1 MFVEDKLHDQ
11 QSGLIREGKQVIRV
25 LNKTY
30 LALLDARAQ
39 VVREDGQALV
49 EYALILALI
58 TVVTIAV
65 LQAMGVDISKILDKV
80 STSLS
85 SLAG

>member
-1 MFVEDKLHDQ
+1 M
-11 QSGLIREGKQVIRV
+11 IRL
-25 LNKTY
+25 LNKAY
-30 LALLDARAQ
+30 LASLDARAGL
-39 VVREDGQALV
+39 VREDGQALV

-65 LQAMGVDISKILDKV
+65 LQAMGVDVSKILDKV

-85 SLAG
+85 SIAG

>member
-1 MFVEDKLHDQ
+1 M
-11 QSGLIREGKQVIRV
+11 IRFF
-25 LNKTY
+25 NKAY
-30 LALLDARAQ
+30 LASLDARARLARQ
-39 VVREDGQALV
+39 EGQALV

-65 LQAMGVDISKILDKV
+65 LQAMGFNVSRILDKV

-85 SLAG
+85 SVAG

>member
-1 MFVEDKLHDQ
+1 
-11 QSGLIREGKQVIRV
+11 VIGT
-25 LNKTY
+25 LNKAHLY
-30 LALLDARAQ
+30 LARRID
-39 VVREDGQALV
+39 VRRDEGQALV

-65 LQAMGVDISKILDKV
+65 LQALGVDVSKILDKV

-85 SLAG
+85 SIAG

>member
-1 MFVEDKLHDQ
+1 M
-11 QSGLIREGKQVIRV
+11 IRF
-25 LNKTY
+25 LNKAY
-30 LALLDARAQ
+30 LASLDARADL
-39 VVREDGQALV
+39 VREDGQALV

-65 LQAMGVDISKILDKV
+65 LQAIGVNVSKILNKV

-85 SLAG
+85 SVAG

>member
-1 MFVEDKLHDQ
+1 
-11 QSGLIREGKQVIRV
+11 VIRV

-39 VVREDGQALV
+39 LVREDGQALV

-65 LQAMGVDISKILDKV
+65 LQAMGVDMSKILNKV